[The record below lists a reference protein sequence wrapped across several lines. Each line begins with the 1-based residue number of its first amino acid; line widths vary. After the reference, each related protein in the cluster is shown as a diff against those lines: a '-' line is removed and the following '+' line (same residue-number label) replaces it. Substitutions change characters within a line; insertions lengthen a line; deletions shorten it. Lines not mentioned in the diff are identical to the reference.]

1 MITISSTWMCGD
13 TTARTAVLLPDGWVA
28 SWLPDRT
35 LTRDEAITA
44 MTLAELVADGGPGH
58 LVRHYAAELDVPA
71 ADAIRLINGRPRQF
85 HDSHAIGDD
94 GPDFTTESPF

>member
-58 LVRHYAAELDVPA
+58 LVRHYAAELGVPA